1 MNRKVHLLAIF
12 FLLFSL
18 NDICGQQSSGRKN
31 AIGYLIK
38 NLLLI
43 NRDTGAIV
51 ILPLS
56 VNNVKSYSPDID
68 SKYWGVLK
76 KYYPDLPR
84 DSLIK
89 KVETSDWVDT
99 SMKLSPFR
107 LYFPQVH
114 NHERLDVAK
123 YSKQYNAS
131 VFFISN
137 LIYSTDGMVCVV
149 YIRGYQQGAFTV
161 EVFKNSSG
169 EWSYL
174 SETTDFLE

>member
-1 MNRKVHLLAIF
+1 MNKKVYLFAIF

-18 NDICGQQSSGRKN
+18 KDIYGQQNSSKKT

-51 ILPLS
+51 LLPIS
-56 VNNVKSYSPDID
+56 ANDIKSYSLDID
-68 SKYWGVLK
+68 SKYWEVLK

-89 KVETSDWVDT
+89 RVETSDWVDT

-107 LYFPQVH
+107 LYFPKVH
-114 NHERLDVAK
+114 DDKNHDLAK

-137 LIYSTDGMVCVV
+137 LIYSPDGMVCVV

-161 EVFKNSSG
+161 EIFKNSLG